1 MIERD
6 GKRFNCCESTL
17 MLINEEIPLKGF
29 NQGVIRAASN
39 LGGGVSG
46 WGSMCG
52 ALTGA
57 AMAYGLYMG
66 TNGDENPEDFTKIRE
81 IMREHTQ
88 IFLKAFE
95 EKWGHVNC
103 FDLLGADTRT
113 EEGKRIHEENKAKGK
128 YYCEEFVHWSAEKVI
143 ELIKAL

>member
-17 MLINEEIPLKGF
+17 MLINEEIPLNGF

-81 IMREHTQ
+81 TMREHTQ
-88 IFLKAFE
+88 VFLKAFE
-95 EKWGHVNC
+95 DKWGNVNC

-113 EEGKRIHEENKAKGK
+113 EEGKRIHEANKAKGK
-128 YYCEEFVHWSAEKVI
+128 YYCEEFVFWSAEKVI
-143 ELIKAL
+143 ELIKDL

>member
-17 MLINEEIPLKGF
+17 MLINEEIPLNGF

-66 TNGDENPEDFTKIRE
+66 TNGDETPDDFTETRE
-81 IMREHTQ
+81 TMREHTQ
-88 IFLKAFE
+88 VFLKAFE
-95 EKWGHVNC
+95 DKWGHVNC

-113 EEGKRIHEENKAKGK
+113 EEGKQIHEENKAKGK
-128 YYCEEFVHWSAEKVI
+128 YYCEEFVFWSAEKVI
-143 ELIKAL
+143 ELINAL

>member
-1 MIERD
+1 
-6 GKRFNCCESTL
+6 
-17 MLINEEIPLKGF
+17 
-29 NQGVIRAASN
+29 
-39 LGGGVSG
+39 
-46 WGSMCG
+46 MCG

-66 TNGDENPEDFTKIRE
+66 TNGDETPDDFTEIRE
-81 IMREHTQ
+81 TMREHTQ

-95 EKWGHVNC
+95 DKWGHVNC